1 MLTVDRRIIL
11 ASNSPRRRELLSG
24 LGLEYTVD
32 TENTFVESLEPG
44 VEPHRVPEDMSRGK
58 SHGFHRALESGELL
72 SHGFHRALESGE
84 LLITADT
91 VVIVGD
97 EVLGKPHSREE
108 ALEMLRKLSGRSHE
122 VVTAVTLRDSVHEKT
137 FSVSTEVVFDVLPDE
152 NIEYY
157 VDNFRPYDKAGA
169 YAIQEWIGYTGIS
182 AIRGSYY
189 NVMGLPVNRLWKELG
204 DFLG

>member
-1 MLTVDRRIIL
+1 MLTVDRHIIL

-32 TENTFVESLEPG
+32 TQNSFVESLEPG

-58 SHGFHRALESGELL
+58 SHGFHN
-72 SHGFHRALESGE
+72 
-84 LLITADT
+84 
-91 VVIVGD
+91 
-97 EVLGKPHSREE
+97 SREE
-108 ALEMLRKLSGRSHE
+108 AVEMLRKLSGRSHE

>member
-32 TENTFVESLEPG
+32 TQNTFVESLEPG

-58 SHGFHRALESGELL
+58 SHGFHRT
-72 SHGFHRALESGE
+72 LESGE

-108 ALEMLRKLSGRSHE
+108 AVAMLRKLSGRSHE